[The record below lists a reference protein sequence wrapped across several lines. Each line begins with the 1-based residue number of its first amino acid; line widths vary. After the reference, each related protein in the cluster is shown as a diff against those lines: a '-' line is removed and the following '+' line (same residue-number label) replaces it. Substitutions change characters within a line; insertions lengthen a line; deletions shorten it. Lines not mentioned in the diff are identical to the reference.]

1 MLEAR
6 EWAILLVKR
15 ETGAAYVIWD
25 SESKPE
31 KDDEPENR
39 GKN

>member
-6 EWAILLVKR
+6 AWAIRLVKR
-15 ETGAAYVIWD
+15 ETWASYVVWD

-31 KDDEPENR
+31 KDDEPENK
-39 GKN
+39 GTN